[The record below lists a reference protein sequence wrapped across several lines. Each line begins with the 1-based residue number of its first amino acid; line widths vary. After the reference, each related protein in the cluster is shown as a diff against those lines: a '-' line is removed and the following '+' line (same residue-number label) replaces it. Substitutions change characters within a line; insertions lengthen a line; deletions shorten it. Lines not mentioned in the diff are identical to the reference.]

1 MNFGLEMTTF
11 IELPP
16 GADNMTL
23 RVELEDFDTLVT
35 FAEYSIF
42 KEADGSAGDSME
54 FQKKTTIYL

>member
-1 MNFGLEMTTF
+1 MTTF
-11 IELPP
+11 IALQP

-42 KEADGSAGDSME
+42 KEADGIAGDSMA
-54 FQKKTTIYL
+54 FQEKTTIYL